1 MEGNLYSERDMI
13 EINRR
18 IRGNLLALIPVLA
31 ALAAVYVYALAAGV
45 QWLAM
50 AAGPLIFVAACYGFL
65 ACLWPNL
72 RYRRFLLDM
81 DQGLSREMRG
91 SVVDIAGTA
100 ELQDGAMVLPVRIF
114 LDDAG
119 DERIVYLNASK
130 RAMMPQPG
138 VAVTL
143 RCFGR
148 HIRSVVAERA

>member
-18 IRGNLLALIPVLA
+18 IRGNLLALIPVLV

-130 RAMMPQPG
+130 REGFPG
-138 VAVTL
+138 PGTPVAL
-143 RCFGR
+143 RCYGR
-148 HIRSVVAERA
+148 HIRGFTAG

>member
-130 RAMMPQPG
+130 REGFPG
-138 VAVTL
+138 PGTPVAL
-143 RCFGR
+143 RCYGR
-148 HIRSVVAERA
+148 HIRGFTAG

>member
-114 LDDAG
+114 LIHYHLT
-119 DERIVYLNASK
+119 R
-130 RAMMPQPG
+130 
-138 VAVTL
+138 
-143 RCFGR
+143 
-148 HIRSVVAERA
+148 

>member
-81 DQGLSREMRG
+81 DQGLSRELRG

-130 RAMMPQPG
+130 REGFPG
-138 VAVTL
+138 PGTPVAL
-143 RCFGR
+143 RCYGR
-148 HIRSVVAERA
+148 HIRGFTAG

>member
-18 IRGNLLALIPVLA
+18 IRGDLLALIPVLA

-130 RAMMPQPG
+130 REGFPG
-138 VAVTL
+138 PGTPVAL
-143 RCFGR
+143 RCYGR
-148 HIRSVVAERA
+148 HIRGFTAG

>member
-18 IRGNLLALIPVLA
+18 IRGNLLALVPVLA

-130 RAMMPQPG
+130 REGFPG
-138 VAVTL
+138 PGTPVAL
-143 RCFGR
+143 RCYGR
-148 HIRSVVAERA
+148 HIRGFTAG